1 MAQFNRLSSR
11 EWQVLKLLLQGKS
24 NKLIASSLGISKRT
38 VEFHLKNIYAKCEV
52 NSRVELILKLANT
65 TGAVAMAKLGQ
76 TTVDEGREIA
86 ENRDRLNSRRDW
98 ATSFRDAVSTIGKE
112 SEMKN
117 LLNSK
122 HVLVGVITAIS
133 TGVLWV
139 STMLYS
145 QTIPSYEFKGRTV
158 PLIVVW
164 VMIGLSVG
172 LIGKHNGSSLRRVF
186 FGALFGTGLSP
197 FLIIPLMLI
206 VVLPLGKL
214 AEWFGLIDPAT
225 MSNDAAT
232 ILTTVI
238 MITIWLVVG
247 IAIGIS
253 LLFVSFR
260 KPEQASVEG
269 A

>member
-1 MAQFNRLSSR
+1 
-11 EWQVLKLLLQGKS
+11 
-24 NKLIASSLGISKRT
+24 
-38 VEFHLKNIYAKCEV
+38 
-52 NSRVELILKLANT
+52 
-65 TGAVAMAKLGQ
+65 
-76 TTVDEGREIA
+76 
-86 ENRDRLNSRRDW
+86 
-98 ATSFRDAVSTIGKE
+98 
-112 SEMKN
+112 MKN

-122 HVLVGVITAIS
+122 HVLAGVITALS
-133 TGVLWV
+133 TGALWV
-139 STMLYS
+139 SIMLYS
-145 QTIPSYEFKGRTV
+145 QTIPSYEFKGKTV

-172 LIGKHNGSSLRRVF
+172 RIGKHNGNSLLRVF

-214 AEWFGLIDPAT
+214 AEWLGLIDPST
-225 MSNDAAT
+225 MSNNVAT
-232 ILTTVI
+232 ILTIVI

-247 IAIGIS
+247 ITIGIS

-260 KPEQASVEG
+260 RPERASAEG